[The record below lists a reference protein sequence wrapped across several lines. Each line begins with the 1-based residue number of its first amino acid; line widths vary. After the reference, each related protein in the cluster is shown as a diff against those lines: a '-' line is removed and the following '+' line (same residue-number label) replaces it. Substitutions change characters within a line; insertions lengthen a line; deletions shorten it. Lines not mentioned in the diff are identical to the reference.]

1 MALNI
6 YTGSLGDTSRG
17 SRYRNQA
24 LSAHPPNQIKRPS
37 KQGQIVAG
45 ALARPT
51 AFLGGCKKL
60 PLSIPSITKP
70 SALMVWCLLGCS
82 GLFCGNLNSFAGK
95 GECFFGGGPQ
105 AWAEF
110 LWTTQSHRSHFGS
123 RYTLGCCGHASPFRR
138 RFEPAQE
145 HFSDEAVTGLD
156 RAIGHHPPC
165 ALHKG
170 PSRSW
175 FQLGWR
181 EQDGVCEV
189 GHTGI

>member
-123 RYTLGCCGHASPFRR
+123 RYTLGCCGHASLFCAGSIPAAFTLLQQQGKLCAVTSGLFAELHFWRLPPWLPN
-138 RFEPAQE
+138 PAQ
-145 HFSDEAVTGLD
+145 
-156 RAIGHHPPC
+156 
-165 ALHKG
+165 
-170 PSRSW
+170 PSA
-175 FQLGWR
+175 QHA
-181 EQDGVCEV
+181 QY
-189 GHTGI
+189 